1 MVTVLDQNENKINSL
16 KINLGK
22 LEDNYHREN
31 MEIEDKLY
39 SLEDKKN
46 ELETYLQE
54 VYEETSHL
62 LRQNDSDGSTFMSL
76 IGAVLKGTKE
86 DKEFKKQIQR
96 ALVRIVYAPEI
107 VEEADSIKMTYSDK
121 IDNVSETAKS
131 SIKTIANQID
141 SGLVGQFGEK
151 VKAQVDLNKGSYDD
165 L

>member
-1 MVTVLDQNENKINSL
+1 
-16 KINLGK
+16 
-22 LEDNYHREN
+22 
-31 MEIEDKLY
+31 
-39 SLEDKKN
+39 
-46 ELETYLQE
+46 
-54 VYEETSHL
+54 
-62 LRQNDSDGSTFMSL
+62 MSL

-151 VKAQVDLNKGSYDD
+151 VKAQVDLNKSSYDD